1 MHVKLTSH
9 IYESLH
15 KNNFFALGISS
26 VYATKST
33 ISMDLAPFIEDVCVV
48 TGTNSIT
55 NANFKVLITSWSTSS
70 SGLPAAELLEL

>member
-1 MHVKLTSH
+1 MQP
-9 IYESLH
+9 
-15 KNNFFALGISS
+15 NQQFP
-26 VYATKST
+26 
-33 ISMDLAPFIEDVCVV
+33 MDLAPFIEDVCVV